1 MTTPWGPYVFGLRDE
16 QTIAVL
22 EQLLGGLMD
31 GNTRADAIFERLR
44 AQRAD
49 FTDTFLTR
57 LFAQLRR
64 WRVLSFRDAV

>member
-1 MTTPWGPYVFGLRDE
+1 
-16 QTIAVL
+16 
-22 EQLLGGLMD
+22 MD
-31 GNTRADAIFERLR
+31 GNTRADAIFEQLR
-44 AQRAD
+44 SHRPE